1 MWKDGVDD
9 RGNMWLRRRKG
20 GRGPETW
27 VWESLATGLQGV
39 SVTVTRHGKLSA
51 LRCLHWGQ
59 LMQRHKC
66 QIGLWV
72 LHQEVRIIRG
82 IVAEEFSIRVT
93 FERSPCAFMIK
104 VLQGNRTNT
113 LYIWRVI
120 GSCAYGG
127 PEGPP
132 TVCHLQAGDP
142 GVGSV
147 IQSKAEAWELGR
159 SVELMMWIP
168 IWVSKSENQE
178 HWSPGAEMVSQLQQ
192 STPLHF
198 GPSVNWTLP
207 IYTGQG
213 DLLCSVAWLK
223 C

>member
-104 VLQGNRTNT
+104 VLQGNRTSGNHIDID
-113 LYIWRVI
+113 YICKEKKEMLGIELWD
-120 GSCAYGG
+120 C
-127 PEGPP
+127 
-132 TVCHLQAGDP
+132 GD
-142 GVGSV
+142 G
-147 IQSKAEAWELGR
+147 
-159 SVELMMWIP
+159 
-168 IWVSKSENQE
+168 KSEI
-178 HWSPGAEMVSQLQQ
+178 SR
-192 STPLHF
+192 T
-198 GPSVNWTLP
+198 
-207 IYTGQG
+207 
-213 DLLCSVAWLK
+213 D
-223 C
+223 